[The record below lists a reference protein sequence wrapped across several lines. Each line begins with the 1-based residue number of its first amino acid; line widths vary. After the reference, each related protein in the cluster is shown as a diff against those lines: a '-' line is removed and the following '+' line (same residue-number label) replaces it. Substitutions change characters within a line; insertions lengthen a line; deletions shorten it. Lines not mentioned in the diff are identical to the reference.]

1 MAIRLIGIDI
11 DGTLLDSGWAIPEAN
26 QRAIAAATDRGIE
39 IVLVTGRRFDFALP
53 IANRIPGPLT
63 MMVNNGALIR
73 AKTGETFHRQLLD
86 REAARRVLGATP
98 EYRSGTTVVFDR
110 PRENQIIF
118 ESLDLTNN
126 SRREYWERNRQ
137 FIGEAS
143 PLESCLIEDPIQ
155 VMFTGG
161 VEAMRDIAG
170 RLRAIDGAGD
180 DSLATRGFS
189 VFVTEYVEKDFS
201 LVDILHP
208 RVSKGRALETWA
220 QMRGYRREEVMAIG
234 DNLNDL
240 EMLEFAGMA
249 VVMGNGVNELKRNG
263 WMVTGTNDE
272 AGVGSAIEKYALGG
286 GE

>member
-11 DGTLLDSGWAIPEAN
+11 DGTLLDSSWQIPEAN
-26 QRAIAAATDRGIE
+26 QRAIFAAIDRGIE
-39 IVLVTGRRFDFALP
+39 VALVTGRRYDFAMP
-53 IANRIPGPLT
+53 IASRISSPLT
-63 MMVNNGALIR
+63 MMVNNGAVIR

-86 REAARRVLGATP
+86 REAARRVLGATR

-118 ESLDLTNN
+118 ESLDLSNN
-126 SRREYWERNRQ
+126 SRRDYWERNRQ
-137 FIGEAS
+137 YIGEAS
-143 PLESCLIEDPIQ
+143 PLESCLTEDPIQ

-161 VEAMRDIAG
+161 FEAMRDVATL
-170 RLRAIDGAGD
+170 LRTIDGGD
-180 DSLATRGFS
+180 GMATKDFS
-189 VFVTEYVEKDFS
+189 VFVTEYQEKDFS

-208 RVSKGRALETWA
+208 RASKGHALETWA

-240 EMLEFAGMA
+240 EMLEFAGVA
-249 VVMGNGVNELKRNG
+249 VVMGNSVEELKRNG

-272 AGVGSAIEKYALGG
+272 AGVATAIEKYALATP
-286 GE
+286 